1 MNIVLF
7 DGEEWE
13 NFLPLTFTKPVAA
26 VRMGILTF
34 VERWEKITNKK
45 VSFLTQNYL
54 SEKFPADF
62 QSENLFIN
70 PSFFPSKKLIDTILN
85 LNLGQ
90 SIVYKN
96 QLVAVKTVEQTPTIT
111 VDVIDFDE
119 EIIHIQHSWDLF
131 TYNFEAIEF
140 DFDLVTEG
148 RTSQP
153 ISPTN
158 GVLNPDRIFIEEGA
172 FVEFATLNATD
183 GPIYIGKDSFVMEGS
198 MVRGGMALCEHATIK
213 MGTKVYAGCT
223 IGPHCKVGGELSNA
237 IILGFS
243 NKGHD
248 GYLGNSV
255 VGEWCN
261 LGADTNNSNL
271 KNNYDIVKL
280 WSYKE
285 KRFVKTGLQFCGVIV
300 GDYAKAAINTQF
312 NTGTVVGVCASIF
325 QPGFP
330 PNLIKHYSWGGNSD
344 APVYNLDRA
353 CEAAERMMARRKV
366 EFTSADRKILEHI
379 FNLNNN

>member
-223 IGPHCKVGGELSNA
+223 IGSHCKVGGELSNA

>member
-90 SIVYKN
+90 SIVHKN
-96 QLVAVKTVEQTPTIT
+96 QLVAVKTIEQTPTIT

-131 TYNFEAIEF
+131 TYNFEAIDF
-140 DFDLVTEG
+140 DFDLVTKG

>member
-70 PSFFPSKKLIDTILN
+70 PAFFPSKKLIDTILN

-131 TYNFEAIEF
+131 TYNFQAIDF

>member
-70 PSFFPSKKLIDTILN
+70 PSFFPSKILIDTILN

-131 TYNFEAIEF
+131 TYNFQAIDF

-158 GVLNPDRIFIEEGA
+158 GVLNPERIFIEEGA
-172 FVEFATLNATD
+172 FVEFTTLNATD
-183 GPIYIGKDSFVMEGS
+183 GPIYIGKDSLVMEGS

>member
-34 VERWEKITNKK
+34 VERWEKITNKS

-96 QLVAVKTVEQTPTIT
+96 QLVAVKTVEQIPTIT

-131 TYNFEAIEF
+131 TYNFEAIDF
-140 DFDLVTEG
+140 DFDLVTKG

-325 QPGFP
+325 QPGFS

-379 FNLNNN
+379 FNLNN

>member
-90 SIVYKN
+90 SIVHKN
-96 QLVAVKTVEQTPTIT
+96 QLVAVKTIEQTPTIT